1 MPIGKWFNMKK
12 CNIWVYYLL
21 PIVIHLLFLPFWLLD
36 VDISII
42 EILVGTFIVPVYL
55 IAVFGIKMSRFSPG
69 KFILMLIIILAITNL
84 GIAIDYFNWGIVTG
98 YLLKP
103 DSETVYLTKLQMNI
117 ASIIVIIGW
126 IIMSIIKRK
135 KAE

>member
-1 MPIGKWFNMKK
+1 MKK

>member
-1 MPIGKWFNMKK
+1 MKK

-42 EILVGTFIVPVYL
+42 EILAGTFIVSIYL
-55 IAVFGIKMSRFSPG
+55 IAVFGIKMSSFSPG
-69 KFILMLIIILAITNL
+69 KFILILIIMLAITNL
-84 GIAIDYFNWGIVTG
+84 GIAIEYFNWGIVTG

-135 KAE
+135 KT